1 MLEASQRGF
10 IGLSIFPIFETPL
23 QSADY
28 PIIPLESLLKL
39 QETKRA
45 PRGSYN
51 RSDYEF
57 KTGTYACAE
66 YGWEE
71 PVDDSEAA
79 LYRRYFDAEEVAVKR
94 CVDVI
99 LRNQEARI
107 AAAIMNTG
115 NITATSNVAIEW
127 STPATAVPRAN
138 INTAKAAMRAASGL
152 VPNVIAMS
160 KKVFDNTLMI
170 KEITDAM
177 VYTNPLQIGG
187 EEAQRRI
194 LAQYFG
200 VDEILVGGAIK
211 DSAKKG
217 QSSSIADLWDPASA
231 GRSSGRRTAPATSS
245 RNSTAKSRPAATS
258 IVRGTTWRRPS
269 SSRAPAICSAISR
282 RRGGP
287 TNKPGPSP
295 VFRRGRPFQEAQNGR
310 SAEHGTIDGKDGA
323 GHSCAGFILF
333 PARYPGRLQTFRVG
347 FRCRPILFRTR
358 RSGR

>member
-1 MLEASQRGF
+1 MPRPTAATTIQRPDLGAIAYEYMLEASQRGF

-217 QSSSIADLWDPASA
+217 QSSSIADLWDDEYIALLKIGSGGQDLREPCI
-231 GRSSGRRTAPATSS
+231 GRTFLWTADSPSNLVTEQYREEQTRSNVYRS
-245 RNSTAKSRPAATS
+245 RHNVAEAF
-258 IVRGTTWRRPS
+258 
-269 SSRAPAICSAISR
+269 
-282 RRGGP
+282 
-287 TNKPGPSP
+287 
-295 VFRRGRPFQEAQNGR
+295 VF
-310 SAEHGTIDGKDGA
+310 KGA
-323 GHSCAGFILF
+323 GYLLGNITA
-333 PARYPGRLQTFRVG
+333 
-347 FRCRPILFRTR
+347 
-358 RSGR
+358 